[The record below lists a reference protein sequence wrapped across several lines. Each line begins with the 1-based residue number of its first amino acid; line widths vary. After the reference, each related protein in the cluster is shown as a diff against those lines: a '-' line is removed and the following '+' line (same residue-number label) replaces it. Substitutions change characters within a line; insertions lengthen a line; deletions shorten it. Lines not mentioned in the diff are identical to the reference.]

1 MVVDIRVL
9 DLIEQ
14 WYVDSAAA
22 AASSIPRH
30 SPHAPIRHLAA
41 KISREGGWRGFIP
54 QRTICGATNWR
65 YWYIRD
71 RVWRIWSA
79 TYAQY
84 RTGVWRTASNV
95 RVIRVQQQQHR
106 Q

>member
-1 MVVDIRVL
+1 MVVDTRVL

-14 WYVDSAAA
+14 WHVDSAAA

-71 RVWRIWSA
+71 RVWRIWRA
-79 TYAQY
+79 IYAHY

-95 RVIRVQQQQHR
+95 RTTCTQQQQHR

>member
-1 MVVDIRVL
+1 MVVDTRVV

-14 WYVDSAAA
+14 WHVDSAVAA
-22 AASSIPRH
+22 ENRIPKH
-30 SPHAPIRHLAA
+30 SPHTPIRHLAA
-41 KISREGGWRGFIP
+41 HIAREGGWRGFIP
-54 QRTICGATNWR
+54 QRTICVVTNWR

-71 RVWRIWSA
+71 RVWRIWRA

-84 RTGVWRTASNV
+84 RAGVWRTASNV